1 MSPASPASNGGIY
14 SVRTW
19 SISDVCVCVCMRA
32 CVRAC
37 VCACVRACM
46 PFFLHV
52 CMCVSEREGLGGT

>member
-19 SISDVCVCVCMRA
+19 SISDVYVRARARACVCVC
-32 CVRAC
+32 AC
-37 VCACVRACM
+37 VCACV
-46 PFFLHV
+46 PFFLHA